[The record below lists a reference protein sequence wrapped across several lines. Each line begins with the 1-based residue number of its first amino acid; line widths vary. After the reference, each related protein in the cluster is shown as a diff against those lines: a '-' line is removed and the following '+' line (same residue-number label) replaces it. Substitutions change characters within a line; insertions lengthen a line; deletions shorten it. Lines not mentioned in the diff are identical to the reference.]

1 MNKVIISGNLTKDM
15 DVVVTKNDVN
25 IGKFTVAVN
34 NGYGENTNTQF
45 YPVILF
51 GKRVEALQKYLL
63 KGSKVIIEGQIDYN
77 SIQDDEGNWK
87 NYFQLIANDI
97 DIVKFVEV
105 QEENLEI
112 AGVGFWD
119 IFCDD
124 GSIPDL
130 ILTYQS
136 FLKVCNQVSRV
147 DLIPQTA
154 LLY

>member
-15 DVVVTKNDVN
+15 DIVVTKNDVN

-63 KGSKVIIEGQIDYN
+63 KGTKVIIDGQIDYN

-105 QEENLEI
+105 QEETKKSNNKYKKN
-112 AGVGFWD
+112 FR
-119 IFCDD
+119 
-124 GSIPDL
+124 
-130 ILTYQS
+130 
-136 FLKVCNQVSRV
+136 K
-147 DLIPQTA
+147 
-154 LLY
+154 

>member
-63 KGSKVIIEGQIDYN
+63 KGTKVIIDGQIDYN

-105 QEENLEI
+105 QEENNKSNNKYKRN
-112 AGVGFWD
+112 FR
-119 IFCDD
+119 
-124 GSIPDL
+124 
-130 ILTYQS
+130 
-136 FLKVCNQVSRV
+136 K
-147 DLIPQTA
+147 
-154 LLY
+154 

>member
-15 DVVVTKNDVN
+15 DVMVSKNDVN
-25 IGKFTVAVN
+25 IGKFTVAGN

-63 KGSKVIIEGQIDYN
+63 KGTKVIIDGQIDYN

-87 NYFQLIANDI
+87 NYFQIIANDI

-105 QEENLEI
+105 QEDNKRSNNKYKKN
-112 AGVGFWD
+112 FM
-119 IFCDD
+119 
-124 GSIPDL
+124 
-130 ILTYQS
+130 
-136 FLKVCNQVSRV
+136 R
-147 DLIPQTA
+147 
-154 LLY
+154 

>member
-15 DVVVTKNDVN
+15 DVTVSKNDVN

-63 KGSKVIIEGQIDYN
+63 KGTKVIIEGQIDYN
-77 SIQDDEGNWK
+77 SIQDDAGNWK

-105 QEENLEI
+105 QEDNKKSNNKYKKN
-112 AGVGFWD
+112 FR
-119 IFCDD
+119 
-124 GSIPDL
+124 
-130 ILTYQS
+130 
-136 FLKVCNQVSRV
+136 K
-147 DLIPQTA
+147 
-154 LLY
+154 

>member
-63 KGSKVIIEGQIDYN
+63 KGTKVIIDGQIDYI
-77 SIQDDEGNWK
+77 SIQDEEENWK

-105 QEENLEI
+105 QEEDKKSNNRYKKN
-112 AGVGFWD
+112 FR
-119 IFCDD
+119 
-124 GSIPDL
+124 
-130 ILTYQS
+130 
-136 FLKVCNQVSRV
+136 K
-147 DLIPQTA
+147 
-154 LLY
+154 

>member
-15 DVVVTKNDVN
+15 DVVVTKIDVN

-45 YPVILF
+45 YPVVLF

-63 KGSKVIIEGQIDYN
+63 KGTKVIIEGQLDYV
-77 SIQDDEGNWK
+77 SILDDFENWK

-105 QEENLEI
+105 QEDNKKSNNKYKKN
-112 AGVGFWD
+112 FR
-119 IFCDD
+119 
-124 GSIPDL
+124 
-130 ILTYQS
+130 
-136 FLKVCNQVSRV
+136 K
-147 DLIPQTA
+147 
-154 LLY
+154 